1 MKRIAVTTFMK
12 RGEGGSFQYGICLLN
27 ALKQLDPEKY
37 QVSLWYSFSKDI
49 ARDLEVYPFEKH
61 NVDDIPLLLKV
72 QRFLLRVIN
81 KFFKTDTLSR
91 QITRLALH
99 GMPRWKPDVCI
110 RLEQGYTPLEGVCK
124 TVGPVHD
131 VMHRYHPEFPEVAS
145 ARELKSREYV
155 FSNHI
160 RTASAILVD
169 SEVGKRQVLDCYLP
183 DESRVFVLPFC
194 ASHLQGLQAQK
205 PANFPLAE
213 DQKFLFYP
221 AQMWLHKNHV
231 NLVRAVALLHE
242 QLDVPCIFT
251 GATDK
256 SGYKDYQK
264 AVSDCGLSNR
274 IHHLG
279 YVSDAEAVWLYKN
292 ARCMVMPTY
301 LGPTNIPPLEAFL
314 LGCPVA
320 VSNVYG
326 MPEQL
331 GDAALYFDP
340 HKPEEIADCI
350 ATLWTDQGKWNDLRD
365 RGLAKAAAYSAKE
378 FEQKFIDIITNKI
391 G

>member
-1 MKRIAVTTFMK
+1 M
-12 RGEGGSFQYGICLLN
+12 C
-27 ALKQLDPEKY
+27 EKP
-37 QVSLWYSFSKDI
+37 SSPRKASGLWYSFSKDI

-350 ATLWTDQGKWNDLRD
+350 ATLWTDQGKWNELRD